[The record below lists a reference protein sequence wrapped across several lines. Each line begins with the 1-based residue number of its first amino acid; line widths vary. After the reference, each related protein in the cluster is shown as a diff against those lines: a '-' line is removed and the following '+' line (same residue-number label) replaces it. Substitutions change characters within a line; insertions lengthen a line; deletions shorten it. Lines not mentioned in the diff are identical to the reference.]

1 VSRRAERWSAG
12 ALLAA
17 ALAALLVTA
26 LLVPEADRSTLVARG
41 VGRVLARD
49 LERSFASADAESS
62 FFRALDTLAVGAPAT
77 TAALRVRV
85 DGVPRRAPAIER
97 ALVAQLNRYDAL
109 HRAGRPPVRLV
120 PDAAAADLHIDL
132 SVSSAG
138 GAVSLSAVLERG
150 DRRLAPQIGETWAI
164 PGRGAL
170 VPPLLAIG
178 VALALGRVLIALFAG
193 IYAGAALLAAST
205 GSAFWAPLRGLWDVF
220 AVYFLRELTDTFRIE
235 IIGFI
240 VALIAMVG
248 VASRAGGVRGLLE
261 RMLAWARSVRSAL
274 LLTWGMGL
282 LIFFDDY
289 ANCMLVGST
298 MRPLTDRLRIAREK
312 LAYVVDSTAA
322 PVAGIS
328 LLSTWTAFLVSVYS
342 PQLPEVGIADSGYAI
357 FLETLPYRF
366 YCIFTLLFVCLVALS
381 GRDFGPMARAE
392 TRARNLGELIRAG
405 GRAPVSNTLARIEPI
420 PGMPLDWR
428 LAAVPIAVTLLV
440 ILVRIFAEGGG
451 FELLLREPG
460 ALLQPDQL
468 AAVLLGG
475 SGVAAIFGGAVSGLL
490 CAIFLAGSRITR
502 WAITAG
508 LMLAAACAAPAREL
522 LARGLGDAVAGYAAL
537 LLLFGLSAGG
547 FGVSA
552 AALGLR
558 TRRPYVPWPE
568 LRRAAVGSAGTLV
581 FAVVLLFEAWM
592 IGAVCRDLSTA
603 DYLVALLSE
612 TLPPQLLPVLLFCVA
627 CLVAFATGS
636 SWSTMSIL
644 VPNVVALAAGLGEES
659 ALGSRGMV
667 VVCISAV
674 LEGSIFGDHCSPISD
689 TTVLSSVASS
699 SDHID
704 HVRTQVPYAL
714 LTAAV
719 AVICGYAALLVV
731 PGWTPALALLVGAG
745 ALVAA
750 LALLGRRPP
759 GASAPACPV

>member
-1 VSRRAERWSAG
+1 MSRRAERRGAG
-12 ALLAA
+12 TLLAA
-17 ALAALLVTA
+17 ALAGLLVAA
-26 LLVPEADRSTLVARG
+26 LFAPQADRSTLIARG
-41 VGRVLARD
+41 VDRLLARD
-49 LERSFASADAESS
+49 LDRSFASAGPESS
-62 FFRALDTLAVGAPAT
+62 FFRALDALAGG
-77 TAALRVRV
+77 AALQTVALRLRV
-85 DGVPRRAPAIER
+85 DGVPREEPAIER
-97 ALVAQLNRYDAL
+97 ALVTQLNRFGAA
-109 HRAGRPPVRLV
+109 HRASQPPLRLV
-120 PDAAAADLHIDL
+120 RDAAAADLRVDL
-132 SVSSAG
+132 SVS
-138 GAVSLSAVLERG
+138 GADGVVSLRAALERG
-150 DRRLAPQIGETWAI
+150 GRRLAPEMGDVWAI
-164 PGRGAL
+164 PGRTAL
-170 VPPLLAIG
+170 LPPLLAIG

-193 IYAGAALLAAST
+193 IYAGAALLAASA
-205 GSAFWAPLRGLWDVF
+205 GSALVAPLRGLWDVF

-261 RMLAWARSVRSAL
+261 RMLALARSARSAQ

-298 MRPLTDRLRIAREK
+298 MRPLTDRLRISREK
-312 LAYVVDSTAA
+312 LAYIVDSTAA

-328 LLSTWTAFLVSVYS
+328 LLSTWTAFLVSVYA
-342 PQLPEVGIADSGYAI
+342 PQLPEVGIGDAGYAI

-366 YCIFTLLFVCLVALS
+366 YCLFTLLLVCLLALS

-392 TRARNLGELIRAG
+392 VRARTTGQLIREG
-405 GRAPVSNTLARIEPI
+405 GRAPVSNTLARIEPAA
-420 PGMPLDWR
+420 GMPLDWR
-428 LAAVPIAVTLLV
+428 LAAAPIGVTLLV
-440 ILVRIFAEGGG
+440 ILGRIFADGGG
-451 FELLLREPG
+451 FDLLRREPG
-460 ALLQPDQL
+460 ALLQSGPL
-468 AAVLLGG
+468 TAVLLGG
-475 SGVAAIFGGAVSGLL
+475 SGVGAIFAGAISGLL
-490 CAIFLAGSRITR
+490 CAMFLAGSRVTR
-502 WAITAG
+502 WAISAG
-508 LMLAAACAAPAREL
+508 LVLAVALGGPLREF
-522 LARGLGDAVAGYAAL
+522 LARGLGEASAGYAAS
-537 LLLFGLSAGG
+537 LLLFGAGAGG
-547 FGVSA
+547 VGVLASALGVS
-552 AALGLR
+552 
-558 TRRPYVPWPE
+558 TRRPYVPWPD
-568 LRRAAVGSAGTLV
+568 LGRAAAGSVGTLA

-704 HVRTQVPYAL
+704 HVRTQLPYAL

-719 AVICGYAALLVV
+719 AVACGYAALLLV
-731 PGWTPALALLVGAG
+731 PGWTPVLALLAGTG

-759 GASAPACPV
+759 ATPAPACPG

>member
-1 VSRRAERWSAG
+1 VSRRAGRRGVG

-17 ALAALLVTA
+17 ALAALLVAA

-41 VGRVLARD
+41 VGRLLARD
-49 LERSFASADAESS
+49 LDRSSASADAESS
-62 FFRALDTLAVGAPAT
+62 FFRALDTLAVGAPQN
-77 TAALRVRV
+77 TAALHVRV

-109 HRAGRPPVRLV
+109 QRASQPPMRLTS
-120 PDAAAADLHIDL
+120 DAAAADLRIDL
-132 SVSSAG
+132 SVSSTG

-150 DRRLAPQIGETWAI
+150 DRRLAPQLGETWAI

-220 AVYFLRELTDTFRIE
+220 AVYFLHELTDTFRIE

-298 MRPLTDRLRIAREK
+298 MRPLTDRLRISREK

-342 PQLPEVGIADSGYAI
+342 PQLPEVGIADAGYAV

-366 YCIFTLLFVCLVALS
+366 YCIFTLLFVCMVAIS

-392 TRARNLGELIRAG
+392 KRARTLGELIRAG
-405 GRAPVSNTLARIEPI
+405 GRAPVSNTLARIEPL

-440 ILVRIFAEGGG
+440 ILARIFADGGG
-451 FELLLREPG
+451 LALLLREPS
-460 ALLQPDQL
+460 ALLQPEQL
-468 AAVLLGG
+468 TAVLLGG
-475 SGVAAIFGGAVSGLL
+475 SGVAAIFAGAVSGLL
-490 CAIFLAGSRITR
+490 CAIFLAGSRVAR
-502 WAITAG
+502 WAIAAG
-508 LMLAAACAAPAREL
+508 LVLAAACAAPTREL
-522 LARGLGDAVAGYAAL
+522 LARGLGEAVAGYAAS
-537 LLLFGLSAGG
+537 LLLFGMGAGG
-547 FGVSA
+547 VAVSA

-568 LRRAAVGSAGTLV
+568 LRRAAAGSAGTLV

-714 LTAAV
+714 LTAAA
-719 AVICGYAALLVV
+719 AVICGYAALLAV
-731 PGWTPALALLVGAG
+731 PGWTPVLALLAGAG

-759 GASAPACPV
+759 GASTPACPV